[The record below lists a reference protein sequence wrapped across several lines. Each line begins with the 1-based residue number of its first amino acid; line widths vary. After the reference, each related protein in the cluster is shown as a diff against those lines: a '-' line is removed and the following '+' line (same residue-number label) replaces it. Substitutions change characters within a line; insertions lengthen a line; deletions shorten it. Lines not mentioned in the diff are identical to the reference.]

1 MAVGQTTT
9 GTLANSLN
17 VMVASAR
24 QIREQRGVMPQLVDK
39 ATLAQG
45 TGLTWREV
53 AMQRLS
59 DATTIGEGLSYD
71 NDQQITDA
79 LINGTPVEVG
89 ISVVI
94 TKRVRQRI
102 DKKALSQ
109 IGGLTGNA
117 IQRKKAKDG
126 ITQLDAFST
135 SFGGAGTTFA
145 TGYVHAAVA
154 QIEGNATEPGVP
166 PYYAVIHRYQI
177 RDIEADLAPVGTY
190 PLPEGISAEVIRNGF
205 QGRLG
210 GAEVFADSVTAPDSA
225 DDFKGGV
232 FSKQAIVLVQ
242 GYNLYSE
249 ELDGDDMKRKRAS
262 GMLMFDEYIYVERAD
277 SMGIELYF
285 DATAPTS

>member
-9 GTLANSLN
+9 GTLENGLN

-39 ATLAQG
+39 AKLAEG

-53 AMQRLS
+53 AIQKLS
-59 DATTIGEGLSYD
+59 DASTIGEGLSFD

-79 LINGTPVEVG
+79 LINGTPVEIG

-94 TKRVRQRI
+94 TKRVRQRL
-102 DKKALSQ
+102 DRKALSQ

-117 IQRKKAKDG
+117 IQRKKSKDG
-126 ITQLDAFST
+126 ITQLDSFST
-135 SFGGAGTTFA
+135 SFGSAGTTFA
-145 TGYVHAAVA
+145 TGYIHAAVA
-154 QIEGNATEPGVP
+154 QIEGNATEPGTP
-166 PYYAVIHRYQI
+166 PFYTVLHRHQI

-190 PLPEGISAEVIRNGF
+190 PIPDGISQEVVRQGF
-205 QGRLG
+205 RGNIG
-210 GAEVFADSVTAPDSA
+210 GSEVFADSVTAPDSS

-242 GYNLYSE
+242 GYSLYSE
-249 ELDGDDMKRKRAS
+249 ELDGDDMKRKRAT